1 MIYIYCTMTTITDDE
16 KRLDYARS
24 LIVDELLRTDVNG
37 SNDTKLDYWRDVNQ
51 PIQTTHETTYSDQLD
66 QALVLVD
73 YANRDMVVS
82 GGYNFTSS
90 VEHILTTIMPS
101 DATAYDY
108 NYWDNMRSEYH
119 VDNRITSWMY
129 HLLFYPD
136 QFAQA
141 IELAAAINYVLPG
154 QIDATKELL
163 ITNGVTESDLTN
175 AMSNYTYD
183 YSTSNSD
190 VNMQEFLFREH
201 LVEWQAASE
210 SIISNIPPAI
220 PGQLEIARTIGA
232 SIGYDDTY
240 YGDTL
245 LEQWTNLS
253 YMADKSIFSESLIPL
268 NLTEEQYY
276 ALYRPNQW
284 ASAKTT
290 LIATAETI
298 FTAAALPGQID
309 ATNALIIA
317 NDVTESD
324 LNNQI
329 NLFLLDNQFANI
341 TEFYYNTYLAEWIA
355 AGESIISNISP
366 AIPGQL
372 EIARTKVPI
381 DDWTSNNWRSAL
393 QGDLSQLNLTEEQ
406 YYTLYRPTEWLE
418 AKTAAVS
425 AAAAAAA
432 AAVSAAAAAAAVA
445 ATLPGQNVKT
455 HLYILSEIGGISNAD
470 LTTAINT
477 YNYIDSVNKPLT
489 EFYYNIYL
497 TQWQTA
503 GASIVAETDSTAI
516 PRQLETARG
525 LNTDDTYSFWSS
537 LSGDFSGWAL
547 TEEQYYAIILP
558 DIWQAAFES
567 TAAATAAATAAV
579 AIAGQREL
587 VRELVLAKPDV
598 TNIDLDNAINNYI
611 YSDSTNSI
619 TEFYYNTYLAEW
631 QTAGQQ
637 IIDTLN
643 SNNILPGLP
652 GQLDKAHD
660 IIVLELIESG
670 IDYGNALASIS
681 NNINYWANSVLALT
695 EEQYYILIHP
705 SQWAEAGEYVT
716 NNPPPPPFESN
727 QSLPHDTNFLID
739 TSFNQL
745 NTINTT
751 SVDGIYT
758 EHYGYHLH
766 RYAPYETGIMNIG
779 CTITPINSD
788 TAAIEFNCS
797 AYKKKT
803 NQNRDQPGFNVMK
816 MMSAVTYDVFNQS
829 DSSAVSIQ
837 SGEEFN
843 INDYKNTAVSNSPI
857 DGITENVLTESY
869 SNNNTKI
876 SMETIKQ
883 IFTDN
888 SINSSRDIIE
898 TRVTDHIDTLLGELN
913 GTKIWAHLET
923 DDTNNRIIKFYKA
936 VECLDSDKL
945 SLSHSD
951 YLGDGPD
958 TNLSNGTDAQLFA
971 EWFCHHQNN
980 LDKIS
985 SLSTQGIGALVDK
998 TFMEHVVGSIDSFST
1013 SPTIV
1018 TINDMGTSDAAP
1030 NDSGLF
1036 SIRVKTNIE
1045 NHTGSIWHTTG
1056 TSTVPTNPNTRTEFG
1071 VYLQITKQV
1080 DATSIVDLTHVT
1092 STLTFSI

>member
-1 MIYIYCTMTTITDDE
+1 M
-16 KRLDYARS
+16 
-24 LIVDELLRTDVNG
+24 
-37 SNDTKLDYWRDVNQ
+37 
-51 PIQTTHETTYSDQLD
+51 
-66 QALVLVD
+66 
-73 YANRDMVVS
+73 
-82 GGYNFTSS
+82 
-90 VEHILTTIMPS
+90 
-101 DATAYDY
+101 
-108 NYWDNMRSEYH
+108 
-119 VDNRITSWMY
+119 
-129 HLLFYPD
+129 
-136 QFAQA
+136 
-141 IELAAAINYVLPG
+141 
-154 QIDATKELL
+154 
-163 ITNGVTESDLTN
+163 
-175 AMSNYTYD
+175 
-183 YSTSNSD
+183 
-190 VNMQEFLFREH
+190 
-201 LVEWQAASE
+201 
-210 SIISNIPPAI
+210 
-220 PGQLEIARTIGA
+220 
-232 SIGYDDTY
+232 
-240 YGDTL
+240 
-245 LEQWTNLS
+245 
-253 YMADKSIFSESLIPL
+253 
-268 NLTEEQYY
+268 
-276 ALYRPNQW
+276 
-284 ASAKTT
+284 
-290 LIATAETI
+290 
-298 FTAAALPGQID
+298 
-309 ATNALIIA
+309 
-317 NDVTESD
+317 
-324 LNNQI
+324 
-329 NLFLLDNQFANI
+329 
-341 TEFYYNTYLAEWIA
+341 
-355 AGESIISNISP
+355 
-366 AIPGQL
+366 
-372 EIARTKVPI
+372 
-381 DDWTSNNWRSAL
+381 
-393 QGDLSQLNLTEEQ
+393 
-406 YYTLYRPTEWLE
+406 
-418 AKTAAVS
+418 
-425 AAAAAAA
+425 
-432 AAVSAAAAAAAVA
+432 
-445 ATLPGQNVKT
+445 
-455 HLYILSEIGGISNAD
+455 YILSEIGGISNAD

>member
-1 MIYIYCTMTTITDDE
+1 MIYIYCTMSI
-16 KRLDYARS
+16 
-24 LIVDELLRTDVNG
+24 
-37 SNDTKLDYWRDVNQ
+37 
-51 PIQTTHETTYSDQLD
+51 
-66 QALVLVD
+66 
-73 YANRDMVVS
+73 
-82 GGYNFTSS
+82 
-90 VEHILTTIMPS
+90 
-101 DATAYDY
+101 
-108 NYWDNMRSEYH
+108 RSEYTRFLV
-119 VDNRITSWMY
+119 VDYLLQTNTNGINNTKLSYYSSGSPDLDWVSQAHYAVQWEQAAILVGVQDSDLLQVSGITAPIQNIARDLLPSDKQYDSAYWVNIRSTYTGGSTMIQAWMY
-129 HLLFYPD
+129 YAVFHPNEW
-136 QFAQA
+136 AQA
-141 IELAAAINYVLPG
+141 VEIHGTVLSTVPG
-154 QIDATKELL
+154 QNDATKQLL
-163 ITNGVTESDLTN
+163 IANNVYTESGLTDAIN
-175 AMSNYTYD
+175 NYTG
-183 YSTSNSD
+183 YSTD
-190 VNMQEFLFREH
+190 VTAEFLFREH
-201 LVEWQAASE
+201 LTDWIDTGE

-220 PGQLEIARTIGA
+220 PGQLEIARNIIININA
-232 SIGYDDTY
+232 DYYRLIDRWDDRK
-240 YGDTL
+240 L
-245 LEQWTNLS
+245 
-253 YMADKSIFSESLIPL
+253 YMDNKSIFSESLSPL

-276 ALYRPNQW
+276 TIYYPTQW
-284 ASAKTT
+284 AEAKTS

-298 FTAAALPGQID
+298 YTAASLPGQND
-309 ATNALIIA
+309 ATKELLIANGNVTENAL
-317 NDVTESD
+317 DQ
-324 LNNQI
+324 LI
-329 NLFLLDNQFANI
+329 NTFNTDNPYTDI
-341 TEFYYNTYLAEWIA
+341 TEFYYNTYLAEWLA
-355 AGESIISNISP
+355 AGASIISNISP
-366 AIPGQL
+366 VIPGQL
-372 EIARTKVPI
+372 ELARTKVPT
-381 DDWTSNNWRSAL
+381 DDWTLNNWRSAL
-393 QGDLSQLNLTEEQ
+393 PGALSPLNLTEEQ
-406 YYTLYRPTEWLE
+406 YYVIYRPTEWLE
-418 AKTAAVS
+418 AYDDIT
-425 AAAAAAA
+425 AA
-432 AAVSAAAAAAAVA
+432 AAVAVA
-445 ATLPGQNVKT
+445 ATLPGQNAKT
-455 HLYILSEIGGISNAD
+455 QLYILSEIGGISNAD

-477 YNYIDSVNKPLT
+477 YNYIDYVNKPLT
-489 EFYYNIYL
+489 EFYYNTYL

-503 GASIVAETDSTAI
+503 GASIVAATDSTAI

-558 DIWQAAFES
+558 DIWQAANES
-567 TAAATAAATAAV
+567 TAAATAAAAAAV

-598 TNIDLDNAINNYI
+598 TDIDLDNAINNYI
-611 YSDSTNSI
+611 YSDSTSSI

-898 TRVTDHIDTLLGELN
+898 TRVTEHIDTLLGDLN

>member
-393 QGDLSQLNLTEEQ
+393 PGDLSPLNLTEEQ

-418 AKTAAVS
+418 ANEVAV
-425 AAAAAAA
+425 ANIATT
-432 AAVSAAAAAAAVA
+432 AAVA